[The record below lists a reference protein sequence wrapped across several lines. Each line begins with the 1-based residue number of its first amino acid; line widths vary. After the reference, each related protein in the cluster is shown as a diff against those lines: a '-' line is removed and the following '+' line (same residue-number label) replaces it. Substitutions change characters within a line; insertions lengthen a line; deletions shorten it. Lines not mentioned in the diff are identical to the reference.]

1 MKVLIW
7 AGGLALAAFIGL
19 AVLMR
24 LAGPGEVLGMDAAVI
39 ERTGKPN
46 DYLAAVPGTTSADVD
61 RELSVR
67 DLPAREHLFLF
78 DAIARNAPRVS
89 VKAGSV
95 KEGRIVYVQRS
106 LVFGFPDTILAEA
119 VNLEGGSGLIVYS
132 RSEFGHSDLGEN
144 KARIDAWLE
153 ALGD

>member
-1 MKVLIW
+1 
-7 AGGLALAAFIGL
+7 
-19 AVLMR
+19 MR

-95 KEGRIVYVQRS
+95 KEGRPMS
-106 LVFGFPDTILAEA
+106 
-119 VNLEGGSGLIVYS
+119 
-132 RSEFGHSDLGEN
+132 
-144 KARIDAWLE
+144 
-153 ALGD
+153 